1 MNISGLSISGNQ
13 QRAPTQRTQ
22 QRTQQPRAVESK
34 FDAEPALQ
42 PLTARTRSH
51 MSARAEAQRANGG
64 CDTSRFV
71 LVGDGQHDVNKFTFR
86 EDPDWENVEPEAF
99 GVSRAKYW
107 NPQVENCFR
116 IQQCGWRDV
125 YEYRAAHSEPE
136 IWRST
141 GLISKVYTKKTGYI
155 TYWQQERECPNAK
168 LHLVKLFKYRN
179 KTESKQKGEQK
190 KESMSRRNTKR
201 K

>member
-13 QRAPTQRTQ
+13 QNAPSRRTQ
-22 QRTQQPRAVESK
+22 PTSSSNESK
-34 FDAEPALQ
+34 MAMEPAFT
-42 PLTARTRSH
+42 PRTRSH
-51 MSARAEAQRANGG
+51 MSAAAEAQRNKGG

-71 LVGDGQHDVNKFTFR
+71 LAGNGEHDVNKFSFR
-86 EDPDWENVEPEAF
+86 QDREWENMEPEAF

-107 NPQVENCFR
+107 SEQVENCFR

-125 YEYRAAHSEPE
+125 YEYRAAHGEPE

-141 GLISKVYTKKTGYI
+141 GLVSKVYTKKTGYI

-179 KTESKQKGEQK
+179 KTESKRSQ
-190 KESMSRRNTKR
+190 R

>member
-13 QRAPTQRTQ
+13 QQRRAPAQRTRPAPAQ
-22 QRTQQPRAVESK
+22 SSYESK
-34 FDAEPALQ
+34 VNNEDSAASG

-51 MSARAEAQRANGG
+51 MSARAEAQRSKDGVN
-64 CDTSRFV
+64 TSRFV
-71 LVGDGQHDVNKFTFR
+71 LSGNGEHDIYKFTFR

-107 NPQVENCFR
+107 SPQVENCFR

-125 YEYRAAHSEPE
+125 YEYRQAHGEPE

-141 GLISKVYTKKTGYI
+141 GLVSKVYTKKTDII
-155 TYWQQERECPNAK
+155 TYWKEERECQNAK
-168 LHLVKLFKYRN
+168 LNLVTLL
-179 KTESKQKGEQK
+179 
-190 KESMSRRNTKR
+190 TKR
-201 K
+201 KKKKNKRKERKK